1 MLNLHSAGLLY
12 LKFDYAL
19 KYKKKL
25 TLLNSLLSVGVFGLD
40 FFFRSKRYRALSLVF
55 LSGGEVVNVR
65 TITASTP
72 ILSEASMVEPSFYS
86 KCAFTL
92 P

>member
-1 MLNLHSAGLLY
+1 MPNLHSAGLLY

-55 LSGGEVVNVR
+55 LSGGEVVKATSCCCQV
-65 TITASTP
+65 
-72 ILSEASMVEPSFYS
+72 SMVIS
-86 KCAFTL
+86 AQI
-92 P
+92 

>member
-55 LSGGEVVNVR
+55 LSGGEVVNWYYEQK
-65 TITASTP
+65 S
-72 ILSEASMVEPSFYS
+72 ILTVLT
-86 KCAFTL
+86 K
-92 P
+92 

>member
-1 MLNLHSAGLLY
+1 MTRVGIILLKYTEHCFSREIYMLNLHSAGLLY

-55 LSGGEVVNVR
+55 LSGGEVVNAIFV
-65 TITASTP
+65 SYV
-72 ILSEASMVEPSFYS
+72 S
-86 KCAFTL
+86 
-92 P
+92 

>member
-55 LSGGEVVNVR
+55 LSGGEVVN
-65 TITASTP
+65 SC
-72 ILSEASMVEPSFYS
+72 SF
-86 KCAFTL
+86 CRDV
-92 P
+92 

>member
-40 FFFRSKRYRALSLVF
+40 FFF
-55 LSGGEVVNVR
+55 SGQNG
-65 TITASTP
+65 IGH
-72 ILSEASMVEPSFYS
+72 
-86 KCAFTL
+86 
-92 P
+92 